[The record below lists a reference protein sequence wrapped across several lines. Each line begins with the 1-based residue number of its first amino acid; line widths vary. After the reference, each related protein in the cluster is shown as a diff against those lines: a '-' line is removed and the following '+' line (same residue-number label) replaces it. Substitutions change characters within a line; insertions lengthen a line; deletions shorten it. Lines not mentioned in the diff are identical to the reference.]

1 MRYKEREVS
10 LKDGR
15 RCLFRSPGA
24 EDGAAMLAYLRQT
37 AEETYFLVRFPEEI
51 RITEEEEEAFLEE
64 RLRPDVRGVT
74 IAAFADGILAGS
86 VSADPVGE
94 RRKLAHRATVGIA
107 VLRSYWGLGLG
118 RKLMEAALD
127 AAEEMGFSQ
136 VELGVFSDNE
146 TAIRLYESLGFAVWG
161 RVPMAFRLGPGDY
174 RDEILMGRQLDA
186 KKRL

>member
-1 MRYKEREVS
+1 MRYDEREIC

-15 RCLFRSPGA
+15 RCVLRSPGA

-37 AEETYFLVRFPEEI
+37 AEETHFLVRLPEEI
-51 RITEEEEEAFLEE
+51 RTTEEEEAAFLEE
-64 RLRPDVRGVT
+64 RLRPDVRGVM
-74 IAAFADGILAGS
+74 IAAFVEGILAGS
-86 VSADPVGE
+86 VGVNPVGE
-94 RRKLAHRATVGIA
+94 RRKLAHRATVSIA
-107 VLRSYWGLGLG
+107 VLQAYWGLGLG
-118 RKLMEAALD
+118 RRLMEAAL
-127 AAEEMGFSQ
+127 AAAAEMGFSQ

-161 RVPMAFRLGPGDY
+161 GVPMAFRLGPGDY